1 MDYFSIPYLQEKWA
15 HAGFQKYLRNT
26 SWLLLSRIIS
36 LVISF
41 FVGAYIARYLGPQNY
56 GSLNYIVSFVG
67 LFSFL
72 AGMGVDSVLI
82 RDLIKYPERRDTLM
96 GTGFVIKFF
105 GGLLAMT
112 VTAITSFFLSS
123 DHLTRIFIFFF
134 SFTLIIQAAGV
145 TESFFQANVLAKK
158 SVTVQISASIISAF
172 LKLVCIGLGV
182 GLFSFVFL
190 YIIESILGVVGL
202 LIAYKSLKL
211 SLFSWKFDKALAA
224 SLLKDSWPLL
234 LSGATAVI
242 SLRLDQVMIAKLL
255 GSYSAGIYAVAV
267 KLSEMWYFIPGLIIS
282 SVLPAIINSKKINES
297 LHYSRYR
304 KLYTLMFI
312 LPLLLSLGISFVAE
326 PLIHTLFGYAY
337 NASVPILIIYIW
349 SGIPIFLLS
358 VLGQALII
366 ENNTKI
372 HFFITTTGALLNV
385 ILNILLIPT
394 VGLRGAAYATLISY
408 TFIILVAFIFKPTR
422 QHFVNVFL
430 KRTR

>member
-26 SWLLLSRIIS
+26 SWLLLSRIVS
-36 LVISF
+36 LAISF

-67 LFSFL
+67 LFSFI
-72 AGMGVDSVLI
+72 ASMGVDSILV
-82 RDLIKYPERRDTLM
+82 RDLVKYPEKRDLLM
-96 GTGFVIKFF
+96 GTSFVLKFF
-105 GGLLAMT
+105 GGLLAILI
-112 VTAITSFFLSS
+112 TAVASTFLSA
-123 DHLTRIFIFFF
+123 DPLTRMFIFFF
-134 SFTLIIQAAGV
+134 SFTLIIQAVGV

-172 LKLVCIGLGV
+172 LKLVCIGLGA
-182 GLFSFVFL
+182 GLFSFIFL
-190 YIIESILGVVGL
+190 YIIESILGAIGL
-202 LIAYKSLKL
+202 LIAYKSMKL
-211 SLFSWKFDKALAA
+211 SLFSWKFDKTLAI

-234 LSGATAVI
+234 LSGATAII
-242 SLRLDQVMIAKLL
+242 SLRLDQVMIGKLL

-282 SVLPAIINSKKINES
+282 SVLPAIINSKRVSES

-304 KLYTLMFI
+304 KLYTIMFI

-326 PLIHTLFGYAY
+326 PLIHILFGYAY

-349 SGIPIFLLS
+349 SGIPIFLWS
-358 VLGQALII
+358 VLGQVLII

-372 HFFITTTGALLNV
+372 HFFITTTGALLNI
-385 ILNILLIPT
+385 ILNIVLIPT
-394 VGLRGAAYATLISY
+394 LGIPGAAYATLISY

-422 QHFVNVFL
+422 THFSKVFL
-430 KRTR
+430 KRV